1 MFPSK
6 KATVSSHDRAMC
18 VQGDSGLVLTTDPKP
33 RLRWTVEL
41 HDRFVDAVQKHLQLR
56 IEAHGKYMQSILE
69 RACQTLEAESLV
81 SGSYKGHGDQGVADM
96 GAIKEMGS
104 PMSFPS
110 LQDLHLCGGDQLDL
124 QPQVDGP
131 LDGFYPINDSILGK
145 KRMIW
150 ADDLRLQE
158 LGSTSACVGPKEE
171 PCCKSEQLQI
181 VPSVI
186 DAAISAD
193 PMANVYEGK
202 PVLSMERPGEKQY
215 EGSFK
220 LDRPSPRRASLP
232 MERINPMMAGGGLP
246 QASNRH
252 EAVMVQKTMQ
262 TYTTKWWYR
271 QMESRRDRVVIG
283 RCFF

>member
-41 HDRFVDAVQKHLQLR
+41 HDRFVDAVTQLGGPDSTHKSLSLSLSLSLSPSYVQKHLQLR

-252 EAVMVQKTMQ
+252 EAVM
-262 TYTTKWWYR
+262 
-271 QMESRRDRVVIG
+271 
-283 RCFF
+283 